1 MSKGL
6 SVVVCNLYSS
16 NTTTRQNISHSI
28 PQIICYIVVLKVLKL
43 LLLHDE
49 PSKLEMRGRFPF
61 LLQYSYGP

>member
-43 LLLHDE
+43 ESIKTITRTYFYL
-49 PSKLEMRGRFPF
+49 
-61 LLQYSYGP
+61 

>member
-28 PQIICYIVVLKVLKL
+28 PQIICYIVVLKVLIHIMYNIKL
-43 LLLHDE
+43 
-49 PSKLEMRGRFPF
+49 RF
-61 LLQYSYGP
+61 S

>member
-28 PQIICYIVVLKVLKL
+28 PQIICYIVVLKVLIL
-43 LLLHDE
+43 
-49 PSKLEMRGRFPF
+49 SRFI
-61 LLQYSYGP
+61 SINII

>member
-28 PQIICYIVVLKVLKL
+28 PQIICYIVVLKVLK
-43 LLLHDE
+43 HCYVF
-49 PSKLEMRGRFPF
+49 KAKIRHC
-61 LLQYSYGP
+61 

>member
-43 LLLHDE
+43 NN
-49 PSKLEMRGRFPF
+49 KLKMLKAKDAP
-61 LLQYSYGP
+61 LPKQYTNASVLG